1 MTDGFRS
8 GFVTIIGRPN
18 VGKSTLLN
26 AIIGQKVAIISP
38 KPQTTRHRIRS
49 VLTRDDAQII
59 FVDTPGIH
67 KPRHRLGEY
76 MVDAALQTLKEVDL
90 ILFVTEADKDF
101 GSGDE
106 FIIKQLEGIKTPV
119 FLVLNKID
127 KIPRLQILPVID
139 RTKERFPFAEIFP
152 VSATRGENLDRL
164 VDTIV
169 KYLPEGPRYYPEDTV
184 TDQPEQVMMAELV
197 REKILHLTSQEIP
210 HSVAVVVED
219 LQSRPKNVTLVRA
232 TIYVERDSQKAILI
246 GQGGQMLKR
255 IGQEAR
261 KEIEGLVGM
270 KVFLELWVKVK
281 ENWRDDERYLQ
292 QWGFKSTKH

>member
-1 MTDGFRS
+1 MTEGFRS

-26 AIIGQKVAIISP
+26 AIMGRKVAIISP

-76 MVDAALQTLKEVDL
+76 MVDAALQTLKDVDL
-90 ILFVTEADKDF
+90 ILFVTEVDKDS
-101 GSGDE
+101 GSGDG
-106 FIIKQLEGIKTPV
+106 FIIKQLEGLKTPV

-127 KIPRLQILPVID
+127 KIPRLKILPVID
-139 RTKERFPFAEIFP
+139 RMKEKFPFAEIFP
-152 VSATRGENLDRL
+152 VSAARGENLDRL
-164 VDTIV
+164 VDTVV
-169 KYLPEGPRYYPEDTV
+169 KYLPEGLRYYPDDTV
-184 TDQPEQVMMAELV
+184 TDQPEQVIMAELV

-210 HSVAVVVED
+210 HSVAVVIED
-219 LQSRPKNVTLVRA
+219 VQPRPKNVTLVRA

-246 GQGGQMLKR
+246 GEGGQMLKR
-255 IGQEAR
+255 IGEDAR

-292 QWGFKSTKH
+292 EYLAPRR